1 MGYVALQSPN
11 NSMPSYLDPLRGSLL
26 SVLTIASTTVISF
39 PWKSIAQGDTQ
50 VRFYCS
56 LTQDVEKKPAT
67 FVTIRGIRGGEI
79 TLVVWSNLK
88 NISAQK
94 RCEVISQ
101 RFQEAWDRGNF
112 NALGSG
118 VNESGAGLICAL
130 RAKGQICD
138 SKSML
143 FTLKNG
149 RDSKDVIDRL
159 QGRLRGTIGIPP
171 IYQSSDGFG
180 SIDMQD
186 VVKTLSRSER

>member
-1 MGYVALQSPN
+1 
-11 NSMPSYLDPLRGSLL
+11 MPFSYLDAVRGCLL
-26 SVLTIASTTVISF
+26 SVLTIAGTAVISF
-39 PWKSIAQGDTQ
+39 PWRSIAQGDTQ
-50 VRFYCS
+50 VQFYCGR
-56 LTQDVEKKPAT
+56 TQDIEKKPAT
-67 FVTIRGIRGGEI
+67 FATIRGVRGGEVAI
-79 TLVVWSNLK
+79 VVWSNLK

-94 RCEVISQ
+94 RCEAVSQ

-118 VNESGAGLICAL
+118 VNENGAGSICAL
-130 RAKGQICD
+130 RIKGQICD

-159 QGRLRGTIGIPP
+159 QVRLRGTVGIP